1 MADGADDPVALQV
14 RAMKEEFAKLLAER
28 QRRAKRNQLACYA
41 PYPKQRDFHNAGLK
55 YRERLFMAGNQLGKT
70 FSGAAETAI
79 HLTGRYPDWW
89 RGRRFDHPVRCW
101 AGGVT
106 SETTRDTVQKLLVGP
121 PEQEE
126 NFGTGAI
133 PGDCIVD
140 YTSARGV
147 PNALDSVTVR
157 HVSGGTSTLLFK
169 SYERGREKWQGDTL
183 HFIWMDEEPPPDIYT
198 EALTRTNAT
207 GGMVFITF
215 TPLLGMSQVVRR
227 FISKDEANI
236 DPLAAQRHT
245 VIKMT
250 IDDALHYSPEERAAI
265 IASYPP
271 HERKARAQG
280 IPLMGKGQVFP
291 VDEETITVKPFQIPR
306 HWKHII
312 GIDFGWDHP
321 FAAVHIAYDHDAD
334 VVYVV
339 KTIRVREQTPVQHAA
354 AIRSWVDCSWAPV
367 SWPHDGLQ
375 HDKGSGESLAPQ
387 YAEQGLSMLGER
399 ATFPDGGN
407 GLEAGVT
414 MMLDRMRTGR
424 LKVFSQNV
432 EWFEEFRMYHRAP
445 MKSDPSV
452 VKIVARDDDLLS
464 ATRYA
469 MMMLR
474 FADTEPLDYDDYDY
488 DDRRRSANSWTG
500 Y

>member
-1 MADGADDPVALQV
+1 MTDEAIATHI
-14 RAMKEEFAKLLAER
+14 REMKEELAKLLAEKR
-28 QRRAKRNQLACYA
+28 RRAQRNQLDLYR
-41 PYPKQRDFHNAGLK
+41 PYPKQIEFHNAGAK

-70 FSGAAETAI
+70 ISGSRETAI

-89 RGRRFDHPVRCW
+89 KGRRFDKAVRCW

-106 SETTRDTVQKLLVGP
+106 SETTRDTVQKLLVGQ

-126 NFGTGAI
+126 NYGTGAI
-133 PGDCIVD
+133 PGDCIVE

-147 PNALDSVTVR
+147 PNALDSVTVK
-157 HVSGGTSTLLFK
+157 HVSGATSTLLFK

-183 HFIWMDEEPPPDIYT
+183 DFVWMDEEPPADIYT

-207 GGMVFITF
+207 GGMAFITF
-215 TPLLGMSQVVRR
+215 TPLLGMSSVVKR
-227 FISKDEANI
+227 FISPDTA
-236 DPLAAQRHT
+236 DPSAQVRT

-250 IDDALHYSPEERAAI
+250 IEDALHYTPEQRQSI

-291 VDEETITVKPFQIPR
+291 IDEDTIRIEPFNIPK
-306 HWKHII
+306 HWAHII
-312 GIDFGWDHP
+312 GVDFGWDHP
-321 FAAVHIAYDHDAD
+321 FAAAHLAYDRDAD
-334 VVYVV
+334 VVYVI
-339 KTIRVREQTPVQHAA
+339 KTIRVREQTPVQHCA
-354 AIRSWVDCSWAPV
+354 AIRMWRDCAWAPV
-367 SWPHDGLQ
+367 AWPHDGLQ
-375 HDKGSGESLAPQ
+375 HDKGSGVSLASQ
-387 YAEQGLSMLGER
+387 YEAQGLNMLPDK

-414 MMLDRMRTGR
+414 MMLDRMQTGR
-424 LKVFSQNV
+424 FKVFSTCV
-432 EWFEEFRMYHRAP
+432 EWFEEMRMYHRAP
-445 MKSDPSV
+445 RKTDPTTV
-452 VKIVARDDDLLS
+452 EIVKRDDDILS

-469 MMMLR
+469 CMMLR
-474 FADTEPLDYDDYDY
+474 NADTEPVDHDDYEYQDA
-488 DDRRRSANSWTG
+488 RRSANSWTG